1 MKLAIFLKLCSFT
14 IAFAFIAQPMD
25 NSLSDP
31 DGPRHSG
38 EGNLSGP
45 DALSK
50 LLNEL
55 ETEENIKKLAE
66 KLGKEWKK
74 KPGTEKV
81 PDLSYEKFEKK
92 LKENP
97 DQ

>member
-1 MKLAIFLKLCSFT
+1 LKLAIFLKLYSFT
-14 IAFAFIAQPMD
+14 IAFAFIAQLMD
-25 NSLSDP
+25 NSVSDP
-31 DGPRHSG
+31 NSPRHSG
-38 EGNLSGP
+38 EGNLSSP

-50 LLNEL
+50 LVNEL
-55 ETEENIKKLAE
+55 ETEENLKKLAE
-66 KLGKEWKK
+66 KLGKEWKG
-74 KPGTEKV
+74 KPGPGKA